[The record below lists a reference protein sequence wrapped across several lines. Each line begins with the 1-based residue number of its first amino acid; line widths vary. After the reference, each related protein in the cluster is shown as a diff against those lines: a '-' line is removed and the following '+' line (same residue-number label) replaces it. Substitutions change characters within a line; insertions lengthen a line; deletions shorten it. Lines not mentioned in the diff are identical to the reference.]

1 MSIDV
6 NNILLN
12 NQQLNTIGTNNTV
25 DSKNSIFEDFY
36 NSAINL
42 YKQTNDF
49 QIQADKMQ
57 MDFVS
62 GKTDN
67 IADVVISQMQAKTT
81 LQFTTQITNKV
92 LETYKE
98 ILRIQL

>member
-1 MSIDV
+1 MSIDI
-6 NNILLN
+6 NSILLN
-12 NQQLNTIGTNNTV
+12 NQQANTIGTNNTV
-25 DSKNSIFEDFY
+25 NNKGTIFEDFY
-36 NSAINL
+36 NSAIDL

-67 IADVVISQMQAKTT
+67 IADVVIAQMQSKTT
-81 LQFTTQITNKV
+81 LQFTAQITNRV

-98 ILRIQL
+98 ILRIQI